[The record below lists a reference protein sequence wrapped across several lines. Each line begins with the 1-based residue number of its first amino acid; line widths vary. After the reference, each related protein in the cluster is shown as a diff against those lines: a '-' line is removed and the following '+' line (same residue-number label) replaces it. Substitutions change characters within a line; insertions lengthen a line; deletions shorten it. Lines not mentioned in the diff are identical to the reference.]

1 MGRKIKGKFT
11 FMNTNIEQN
20 KLTNLGVLKC
30 LSIYTNER
38 FSYEKRNRTGQI
50 IMWRKYG
57 IITESWLEHDI
68 KRYILFKKDI

>member
-20 KLTNLGVLKC
+20 KLSNLGVLKC

-38 FSYEKRNRTGQI
+38 FS
-50 IMWRKYG
+50 
-57 IITESWLEHDI
+57 
-68 KRYILFKKDI
+68 